1 LSKTMADK
9 RESFRA
15 RRVAFGECRLPRLCL
30 AATLATLLC
39 AGAVHAQDAGLK
51 NGAASLAAGKYSDAV
66 RQLSATVNSDNAS
79 PGDAAK
85 ALYLRGIAYRKIGEP
100 ARAAADLGAAIWLG
114 LPEPD
119 RVKALVNRGLAFRAA
134 GLSQQAEA
142 EIASARKIGGSGEVE
157 KLIAEG
163 GGSVEGATSVA
174 AFSTEVRPEGQ
185 ASASNER
192 SGWFP
197 SFGRSSSETAA
208 PAPQPEPA
216 PTRTASASPQWSTT
230 TSKPG
235 ETAAPAAASGAWN
248 TSVAGA
254 EQPSS
259 ASDGGNR
266 LTRWF
271 GSRTEPSP
279 APPEPV
285 PQAAPATQTA
295 AASPQPAAPP
305 PAPSAAAASSSWST
319 TTDGATAEA
328 GGGESKGSWRIF
340 GRTAEAEPAAQAAAA
355 QPSASGGG
363 FQLQLA
369 NSRSEDEAKALWKQV
384 SQSQGLQG
392 VSPAIEK
399 VDIGDFGTF
408 YSLKIGPFPDKA
420 QSVKVCNALK
430 RNGIDCLPVTL

>member
-1 LSKTMADK
+1 MADK

-15 RRVAFGECRLPRLCL
+15 RRVAFGGRMLPRLCL
-30 AATLATLLC
+30 AATLLC
-39 AGAVHAQDAGLK
+39 ATGAAHAQDAGLK
-51 NGAASLAAGKYSDAV
+51 SGAASLAAGKYSDAV

-142 EIASARKIGGSGEVE
+142 EIASARKIGGSSEVD
-157 KLIAEG
+157 KLVAEG
-163 GGSVEGATSVA
+163 GGSAESAASVA

-192 SGWFP
+192 SSWFP
-197 SFGRSSSETAA
+197 SFGRGSSETAA
-208 PAPQPEPA
+208 PSPQPEPT

-235 ETAAPAAASGAWN
+235 ETAAPAAPAAAAGAWN

-259 ASDGGNR
+259 SSSGNR
-266 LTRWF
+266 VTRWF
-271 GSRTEPSP
+271 GSLADTSPSAAPQP
-279 APPEPV
+279 A
-285 PQAAPATQTA
+285 PQAAPQAPTQTA
-295 AASPQPAAPP
+295 AASPQPSPP
-305 PAPSAAAASSSWST
+305 PSAPSAAAASSSWST
-319 TTDGATAEA
+319 TTDGATADA
-328 GGGESKGSWRIF
+328 GGGESKRSWRIF
-340 GRTAEAEPAAQAAAA
+340 GRTAEAP

-363 FQLQLA
+363 YQLQLA

-392 VSPAIEK
+392 VSPQIEK
-399 VDIGDFGTF
+399 VDIGNFGTF

-420 QSVKVCNALK
+420 QSTKICNALK
-430 RNGIDCLPVTL
+430 RSGIDCLPVTL